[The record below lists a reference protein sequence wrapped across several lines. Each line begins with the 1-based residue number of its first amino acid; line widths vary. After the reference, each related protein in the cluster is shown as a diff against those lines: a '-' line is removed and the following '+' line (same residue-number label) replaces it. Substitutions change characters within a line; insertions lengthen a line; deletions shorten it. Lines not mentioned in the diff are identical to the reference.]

1 MASSSMLTKD
11 KTTKLFSVRNRRCFK
26 KQTSLSSVSKK
37 TTNLPLR
44 EQTMFKKAS
53 ELSILCDVE
62 VCVIYYNR
70 DGELVR
76 TWPEDQSK
84 VRDMAERFSKLDDRE
99 RRKKSTDL
107 SLFLNKKTLKDKK
120 TSFDITDN
128 KCSEKVLE
136 MEASLESSLRV
147 LQDKLLRL
155 QNQTEPDQNHVVSSV
170 GFFTTDPSLMSGVS
184 KTEQDLST
192 PSLTQQQ
199 QSKVSVFLYNH
210 DNDSLC
216 QLPNSISTFD
226 PSMSTASLGAQ
237 GLCLRSNESDLLMVF
252 PPQMQTQTPPPV
264 HFDRFAGWNNQTPS
278 SFADPMI
285 FSSYN

>member
-1 MASSSMLTKD
+1 
-11 KTTKLFSVRNRRCFK
+11 
-26 KQTSLSSVSKK
+26 
-37 TTNLPLR
+37 
-44 EQTMFKKAS
+44 MFKKAS
-53 ELSILCDVE
+53 ELSILCDIE
-62 VCVIYYNR
+62 VYVIYYDR
-70 DGELVR
+70 DGKLIK

-84 VRDMAERFSKLDDRE
+84 VREMAERFSKLNDRE

-128 KCSEKVLE
+128 KFSEKVLE

-155 QNQTEPDQNHVVSSV
+155 QNQTEPDQNPVVSSA

-192 PSLTQQQ
+192 PSLTQQHR

-210 DNDSLC
+210 ENGSFC
-216 QLPNSISTFD
+216 QLPDSVSSFD

-237 GLCLRSNESDLLMVF
+237 GLFLRSNDSDLSIVF
-252 PPQMQTQTPPPV
+252 PPQMQTQTPPLV
-264 HFDRFAGWNNQTPS
+264 HFVQFAGWNQTPS
-278 SFADPMI
+278 SFADPMM